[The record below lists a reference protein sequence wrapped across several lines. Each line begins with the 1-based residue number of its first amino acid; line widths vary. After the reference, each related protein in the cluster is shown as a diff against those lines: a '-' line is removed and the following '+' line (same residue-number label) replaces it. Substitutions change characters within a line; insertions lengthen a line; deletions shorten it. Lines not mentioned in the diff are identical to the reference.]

1 MPSRERGEASPL
13 SLCRTIVPVRRSSR
27 RARATRSQSPP
38 RVAALAATIGTV
50 SRRVSLVAVAEPIT
64 EHEGG
69 NALAEVPLRAFER
82 PLQLG
87 DSNCVLSRLRAS
99 KDVAEELRSEARPE
113 CRRVRDLLRKLL
125 GTVTLRRGH
134 PTASPHPP
142 HI

>member
-69 NALAEVPLRAFER
+69 NALALVPLRAVER
-82 PLQLG
+82 ALQVGL
-87 DSNCVLSRLRAS
+87 SNSVLSRLRPS
-99 KDVAEELRSEARPE
+99 
-113 CRRVRDLLRKLL
+113 
-125 GTVTLRRGH
+125 
-134 PTASPHPP
+134 TAVHDSL
-142 HI
+142 